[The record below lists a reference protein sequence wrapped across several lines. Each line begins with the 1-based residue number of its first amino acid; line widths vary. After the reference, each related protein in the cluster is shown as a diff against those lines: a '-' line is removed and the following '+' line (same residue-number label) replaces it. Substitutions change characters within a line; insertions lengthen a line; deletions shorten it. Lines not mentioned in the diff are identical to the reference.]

1 MEPSNYSL
9 NSKAIKQAATQ
20 LINDNASN
28 LIEYIYREA
37 EILTKEDW
45 EEVQESKEEEVNV
58 EIKEEATT
66 TTTTKAKGEVKATT
80 EGKEIKEE
88 IKIPSKKSSVFKNT
102 EVRIGLCIRI
112 LAKTNR
118 YFDEN
123 LINLILDDID
133 VLRKESDYLLS
144 FKDPK
149 ARKAALDEEY
159 ALVQGYVDMDDT
171 ISLNQDP
178 ETVSRL
184 SKASKVGRM
193 ATDGQCIIQ

>member
-20 LINDNASN
+20 LINDNASH

-45 EEVQESKEEEVNV
+45 EEVQESKEEV
-58 EIKEEATT
+58 KEEATT
-66 TTTTKAKGEVKATT
+66 KAKEEVKEAKV
-80 EGKEIKEE
+80 EEE
-88 IKIPSKKSSVFKNT
+88 IKAPPKKSSVFKNT

-149 ARKAALDEEY
+149 ARKTALDEEY

-184 SKASKVGRM
+184 SKVSKVGRM